1 MSSPFDRFAAPF
13 GIAFLEEGNLRVRSL
28 AASSC
33 LVTALVFGVAACGGN
48 GNDNGGGGGGGAST
62 GRTSLTIYSSLPL
75 QGDSRPQSED
85 VVNGERLAL
94 EEAGGKVGKFTIKYV
109 SLDDATAAAG
119 KWDPGQTSSN
129 ARKAAQD
136 PSTIAYLGE
145 FNSGASAISIPIL
158 NEANILQISPSN
170 TYVGLTRAKGADK
183 GEPDKYYPAGKRTYG
198 RVVPADHIQAAAQV
212 TYQKD
217 EGCKKTYILNDKE
230 VYGKGIA
237 VQVESIAKTQ
247 GLAIAGND
255 GIDTHAANFR
265 TVAQKIKS
273 SGADCMFFGGITQNK
288 GVQVFTDV
296 NAANPNMKLFGPD
309 GVADVFVTKISS
321 KVAAQTYITNPT
333 LDPKLY
339 PPAAQDFFNKFKE
352 KFGHEPYPYAIYGY
366 EAMKVA
372 LLAIQN
378 AGDKGND
385 RQAVIDAFFKIKDRD
400 SVLGKYSID
409 ENGDTTLSDYGADR
423 VKNKKLVFDKVIKAQ
438 TQG

>member
-1 MSSPFDRFAAPF
+1 
-13 GIAFLEEGNLRVRSL
+13 L
-28 AASSC
+28 
-33 LVTALVFGVAACGGN
+33 GVAACGG
-48 GNDNGGGGGGGAST
+48 GDDNDSSGGGGAE

-85 VVNGERLAL
+85 VVNGEKMALA
-94 EEAGGKVGKFTIKYV
+94 EAGGKVGKFTIKYV
-109 SLDDATAAAG
+109 SLDDSTAATG
-119 KWDPGQTSSN
+119 KWDPGQTSAD

-136 PSTIAYLGE
+136 AATIAYLGE
-145 FNSGASAISIPIL
+145 FNSGGSAISIPIL

-170 TYVGLTRAKGADK
+170 TYVGLTRAEGADK

-212 TYQKD
+212 AYQKD
-217 EGCKKTYILNDKE
+217 QGCKKVYILNDKE

-237 VQVESIAKTQ
+237 VQVESIGKAQ
-247 GLAIAGND
+247 GLAIAANEGF
-255 GIDTHAANFR
+255 DTKAANFR
-265 TVAQKIKS
+265 TVASKIKD
-273 SGADCMFFGGITQNK
+273 SGADCMFFGGILQNK
-288 GVQVFTDV
+288 GAQVFKDV
-296 NAANPNMKLFGPD
+296 HAANPNMKLFGPD
-309 GVADVFVTKISS
+309 GVADSAFTTKLGSDVE
-321 KVAAQTYITNPT
+321 KMTYITNPT

-339 PPAAQDFFNKFKE
+339 PPAAQDFFAKFKE
-352 KFGHEPYPYAIYGY
+352 KYGKDPEPYAIYGY

-409 ENGDTTLSDYGADR
+409 ENGDTTLSDYGSDR
-423 VKNKKLVFDKVIKAQ
+423 VEGGKLVFDKVIKAQ

>member
-1 MSSPFDRFAAPF
+1 MHSKIVGAA
-13 GIAFLEEGNLRVRSL
+13 
-28 AASSC
+28 AA
-33 LVTALVFGVAACGGN
+33 ALVALAFAACGG
-48 GNDNGGGGGGGAST
+48 GDDGDDKGAGASSGGST
-62 GRTSLTIYSSLPL
+62 LTIYSSLPL

-85 VVNGERLAL
+85 VVAGEKLAL
-94 EEAGGKVGKFTIKYV
+94 EEAGGKVGKFSVKYV

-119 KWDPGQTSSN
+119 KWDPAQTSSD

-136 PSTIAYLGE
+136 KSTIAYLGE
-145 FNSGASAISIPIL
+145 FNSGASAISLPVL

-170 TYVGLTRAKGADK
+170 TYVGLTRAEGADK
-183 GEPDKYYPAGKRTYG
+183 GEPDKYYPAGKRTFG

-237 VQVESIAKTQ
+237 GQVESIGKAQ
-247 GLAIAGND
+247 GLQIAANE
-255 GIDTHAANFR
+255 GIDTKAANFR
-265 TVAQKIKS
+265 SVAQKVKT

-288 GVQVFTDV
+288 GVQLFTDV
-296 NAANPNMKLFGPD
+296 NAANPTMKLFGPD
-309 GVADVFVTKISS
+309 GVADVFVTKINS

-339 PPAAQDFFNKFKE
+339 PPAAQDFFKRFKE
-352 KFGHEPYPYAIYGY
+352 TYSRDPYPYAIYGY

-409 ENGDTTLSDYGADR
+409 ENGDTTLTDYGANR
-423 VKNKKLVFDKVIKAQ
+423 VRDKKLVFDKVIKAQ

>member
-1 MSSPFDRFAAPF
+1 
-13 GIAFLEEGNLRVRSL
+13 LRARSL
-28 AASSC
+28 AVSGC
-33 LVTALVFGVAACGGN
+33 LVTALALGVAACGGGDDDKSSN
-48 GNDNGGGGGGGAST
+48 SGGGGG

-75 QGDSRPQSED
+75 QGDSRPQSTD
-85 VVNGERLAL
+85 VVNGEKLAL

-119 KWDPGQTSSN
+119 KWDPGQTSAD

-136 PSTIAYLGE
+136 ASTIAYLGE

-158 NEANILQISPSN
+158 NEANVLQVSPSN
-170 TYVGLTRAKGADK
+170 TYVGLTRSEGADK
-183 GEPDKYYPAGKRTYG
+183 GEPDKYYPAGKRTFG

-217 EGCKKTYILNDKE
+217 QGCKKTYILNDKE

-237 VQVESIAKTQ
+237 VQVANIAKAQ

-255 GIDTHAANFR
+255 GIDTKAANFR
-265 TVAQKIKS
+265 SLATKIKS

-288 GVQVFTDV
+288 GVQVFKDV
-296 NAANPNMKLFGPD
+296 SAANPTLKLFGPD
-309 GVADVFVTKISS
+309 GVAESAFATKLGSS
-321 KVAAQTYITNPT
+321 VEKNTYITNPT

-339 PPAAQDFFNKFKE
+339 PPAAQDFFAKFKQ
-352 KFGHEPYPYAIYGY
+352 KFGNDPQPYAIYGY

-385 RQAVIDAFFKIKDRD
+385 KQAVIDAFFKIKDRD

-423 VKNKKLVFDKVIKAQ
+423 VEKGKLVFDKVIKAQ

>member
-1 MSSPFDRFAAPF
+1 
-13 GIAFLEEGNLRVRSL
+13 L
-28 AASSC
+28 AASGC
-33 LVTALVFGVAACGGN
+33 LVAALALGVAACGG
-48 GNDNGGGGGGGAST
+48 GDDNSSTSGGSGSE

-75 QGDSRPQSED
+75 QGDSRPQSTD
-85 VVNGERLAL
+85 VVNGEKLAL

-119 KWDPGQTSSN
+119 KWDPGQTSAD

-158 NEANILQISPSN
+158 NEANVLQVSPSN
-170 TYVGLTRAKGADK
+170 TYVGLTRAEGADK

-217 EGCKKTYILNDKE
+217 QGCKKVYILNDKE

-237 VQVESIAKTQ
+237 VQVENIAKAQ
-247 GLAIAGND
+247 GLQVAGND
-255 GIDTHAANFR
+255 GIDTKAANFR
-265 TVAQKIKS
+265 TVAQKIKGT
-273 SGADCMFFGGITQNK
+273 GADCMFFGGITQNK
-288 GVQVFTDV
+288 GVQVFKDV
-296 NAANPNMKLFGPD
+296 HAANPTMKLFGPD
-309 GVADVFVTKISS
+309 GVAESAFSAKLGSDVEK
-321 KVAAQTYITNPT
+321 QTYITNPT

-339 PPAAQDFFNKFKE
+339 PPAAQDFFAKFKE
-352 KFGHEPYPYAIYGY
+352 KFGNDPQPYAIYGY

-385 RQAVIDAFFKIKDRD
+385 KQAVIDAFFKIKDRD

-423 VKNKKLVFDKVIKAQ
+423 VEGGKLVFDKVIKAQ

>member
-1 MSSPFDRFAAPF
+1 
-13 GIAFLEEGNLRVRSL
+13 LRARSL
-28 AASSC
+28 AASGC
-33 LVTALVFGVAACGGN
+33 LVTALALGVAACGG
-48 GNDNGGGGGGGAST
+48 GDDNDSSSSGGGGE
-62 GRTSLTIYSSLPL
+62 GRTALTIYSSLPL
-75 QGDSRPQSED
+75 QGDSRPQSTD
-85 VVNGERLAL
+85 VVNGEKLAL

-119 KWDPGQTSSN
+119 KWDPGQTSAD

-158 NEANILQISPSN
+158 NEANVLQVSPSN
-170 TYVGLTRAKGADK
+170 TYVGLTRAEGADK

-217 EGCKKTYILNDKE
+217 QGCKKVYILNDKE

-237 VQVESIAKTQ
+237 VQVENIGKAQ
-247 GLAIAGND
+247 GLQIAGND
-255 GIDTHAANFR
+255 GIDTKAANFR
-265 TVAQKIKS
+265 SLATKIKS

-288 GVQVFTDV
+288 GVQVFKDV
-296 NAANPNMKLFGPD
+296 HAANPTMKLFGPD
-309 GVADVFVTKISS
+309 GVAESAFSEKLGSS
-321 KVAAQTYITNPT
+321 VEKQTYITNPT

-339 PPAAQDFFNKFKE
+339 PPAAQDFFTKFKE
-352 KFGHEPYPYAIYGY
+352 KFGNDPQPYAIYGY

-385 RQAVIDAFFKIKDRD
+385 KQAVIDAFFKIKDRD

-423 VKNKKLVFDKVIKAQ
+423 VEGGKLVFDKVIKAQ

>member
-1 MSSPFDRFAAPF
+1 
-13 GIAFLEEGNLRVRSL
+13 LRARSL
-28 AASSC
+28 AASGC
-33 LVTALVFGVAACGGN
+33 LVTALALGVAACGG
-48 GNDNGGGGGGGAST
+48 GDDNDSSSGGGGSE
-62 GRTSLTIYSSLPL
+62 GRTALTIYSSLPL
-75 QGDSRPQSED
+75 QGDSRPQSTD
-85 VVNGERLAL
+85 VVNGEKLAL

-119 KWDPGQTSSN
+119 KWDPGQTSAD

-158 NEANILQISPSN
+158 NEANVLQVSPSN
-170 TYVGLTRAKGADK
+170 TYVGLTRAEGADK

-217 EGCKKTYILNDKE
+217 QGCKKVYILNDKE

-237 VQVESIAKTQ
+237 VQVENIGKAQ
-247 GLAIAGND
+247 GLQIAGND
-255 GIDTHAANFR
+255 GIDTKAANFR
-265 TVAQKIKS
+265 TVAQKIKG

-288 GVQVFTDV
+288 GVQVFKDV
-296 NAANPNMKLFGPD
+296 HAANPTMKLFGPD
-309 GVADVFVTKISS
+309 GVAESAFSEKLGSDVEK
-321 KVAAQTYITNPT
+321 QTYITNPT

-339 PPAAQDFFNKFKE
+339 PPAAQDFFAKFKE
-352 KFGHEPYPYAIYGY
+352 KFGNDPQPYAIYGY

-385 RQAVIDAFFKIKDRD
+385 KQAVIDAFFKIKDRD

-409 ENGDTTLSDYGADR
+409 ENGDTTLSDYGANR
-423 VKNKKLVFDKVIKAQ
+423 IEGGKLVFDKVIKAQ

>member
-1 MSSPFDRFAAPF
+1 
-13 GIAFLEEGNLRVRSL
+13 
-28 AASSC
+28 
-33 LVTALVFGVAACGGN
+33 VTALALGVAACGG
-48 GNDNGGGGGGGAST
+48 GSDDKSSGGGGGD
-62 GRTSLTIYSSLPL
+62 RTSLTIYSSLPL
-75 QGDSRPQSED
+75 QGDSRPQSTD
-85 VVNGERLAL
+85 VVNGEKLAL

-119 KWDPGQTSSN
+119 KWDPGQTS
-129 ARKAAQD
+129 ADGRKAAQD
-136 PSTIAYLGE
+136 ASTIVYLGE

-170 TYVGLTRAKGADK
+170 TYVGLTRSEGADK
-183 GEPDKYYPAGKRTYG
+183 GEPDKYYPAGKRTFG

-217 EGCKKTYILNDKE
+217 RGCKKTYILNDKE

-237 VQVESIAKTQ
+237 TQVENIAKAQ

-255 GIDTHAANFR
+255 GIDTKAANFR
-265 TVAQKIKS
+265 SLATKVQS

-288 GVQVFTDV
+288 GVQLFKDV
-296 NAANPNMKLFGPD
+296 HAANPSMKLFGPD
-309 GVADVFVTKISS
+309 GVAESTFASKIGSSVEKVTY
-321 KVAAQTYITNPT
+321 VTNPT

-339 PPAAQDFFNKFKE
+339 PPAAQDFFKKFKE
-352 KFGHEPYPYAIYGY
+352 KFGHTPDPYAVYGY

-409 ENGDTTLSDYGADR
+409 ENGDTTLADYGADR
-423 VKNKKLVFDKVIKAQ
+423 VEGGKLVFDKVIKAQ

>member
-1 MSSPFDRFAAPF
+1 
-13 GIAFLEEGNLRVRSL
+13 LRVRSV
-28 AASSC
+28 AAASC
-33 LVTALVFGVAACGGN
+33 LVTALAFGVAACGG
-48 GNDNGGGGGGGAST
+48 DDDSGGGGGGAATT
-62 GRTSLTIYSSLPL
+62 GTTSLTIYSSLPL
-75 QGDSRPQSED
+75 QGDSRPQSES
-85 VVNGERLAL
+85 VVNGEKMAL
-94 EEAGGKVGKFTIKYV
+94 EEAGGKVGNFTIKYV

-119 KWDPGQTSSN
+119 KWDPGQTSSDG
-129 ARKAAQD
+129 RKAAQD
-136 PSTIAYLGE
+136 KSTIVYLGE
-145 FNSGASAISIPIL
+145 FNSGATAISLPIL

-170 TYVGLTRAKGADK
+170 TYVGLTRAEGADK

-237 VQVESIAKTQ
+237 VQVENIGKAQ
-247 GLAIAGND
+247 GLQIAGND
-255 GIDTHAANFR
+255 GIDTKAANFR
-265 TVAQKIKS
+265 TLAAKIKA

-288 GVQVFTDV
+288 GVQVFKDV
-296 NAANPNMKLFGPD
+296 HAANPTMKLFGPD
-309 GVADVFVTKISS
+309 GVAESAFSS
-321 KVAAQTYITNPT
+321 KVGSSVEKMTYITNPT

-339 PPAAQDFFNKFKE
+339 PPAAQDFFAKYKQ
-352 KFGHEPYPYAIYGY
+352 KFGKEPEPYAIYGY

-409 ENGDTTLSDYGADR
+409 ENGDTTLTDYGANR
-423 VKNKKLVFDKVIKAQ
+423 IEGGKLVFDKVIKAQ